1 MFHPARL
8 ATFAAFCL
16 SMLPVHAAGS
26 SWKTDFEAARKQA
39 AAEDKVL
46 LIDFT
51 GSDWCTW
58 CVKLRMEVF
67 VQPEFEAGTKD
78 RFVLVELDYP
88 KDKKLVPEAVA
99 RQNAELLKKY
109 PVSGYPT
116 VLLCDAAGKPFAT
129 TGYRPDGPVPYLAH
143 LGTLL
148 EKKTARDLALSH
160 ASNKEGVAKA
170 KALVAA
176 LDGLELGGD
185 MIRSC
190 YPEITAAIR
199 AADPADETG
208 FAKKQDGEIKLAGFL
223 VALGEQRS
231 KQDLDGAMKL
241 VEATLADPTT
251 TGDFRQQVYG
261 HQAGTLASSGKK
273 EEAIAVLKK
282 AVEEDPKGDR
292 TEELKQFIEILQRE
306 QAGLPPAKPQPKA
319 E

>member
-1 MFHPARL
+1 M
-8 ATFAAFCL
+8 TN
-16 SMLPVHAAGS
+16 
-26 SWKTDFEAARKQA
+26 FEAARKQA

-58 CVKLRMEVF
+58 CVKLRKEVF
-67 VQPEFEAGTKD
+67 VQPEFVAGTKD

-88 KDKKLVPEAVA
+88 KDQKLIPEAVA
-99 RQNAELLKKY
+99 KQNAELLKKY

-116 VLLCDAAGKPFAT
+116 VLLCDSEGKPFAT
-129 TGYRPDGPVPYLAH
+129 TGYRPDGPKPYLAH

-148 EKKTARDLALSH
+148 EKKTARDRALADASH
-160 ASNKEGVAKA
+160 QEGVGKA
-170 KALVAA
+170 KSLIAA

-208 FAKKQDGEIKLAGFL
+208 FARKQDGETKLAGFL
-223 VALGEQRS
+223 AALGEKRS

-241 VEATLADPTT
+241 VETTLADPAT
-251 TGDFRQQVYG
+251 TGEFRQQVYG

-273 EEAIAVLKK
+273 DEAIVVLRK
-282 AVEEDPKGDR
+282 AVAEDPKGGR

-306 QAGLPPAKPQPKA
+306 QAGLPPAKPQPEA

>member
-1 MFHPARL
+1 MFHPAPL
-8 ATFAAFCL
+8 ATFAALCL
-16 SMLPVHAAGS
+16 SALATRAADT

-39 AAEDKVL
+39 ATEDKVL

-58 CVKLRMEVF
+58 CVKLRKEVF
-67 VQPEFEAGTKD
+67 VQPEFGAGTKD

-99 RQNAELLKKY
+99 KQNAELLKKY
-109 PVSGYPT
+109 PISGYPT
-116 VLLCDAAGKPFAT
+116 VLLCDADGKPFAT
-129 TGYRPDGPVPYLAH
+129 TGYRPDGPKPYVAH
-143 LGTLL
+143 LGSLL
-148 EKKTARDLALSH
+148 EKKAARDRAFAD

-170 KALVAA
+170 KSLVAA
-176 LDGLELGGD
+176 LDDLGLGGD

-223 VALGEQRS
+223 AALGEQRS

-241 VEATLADPTT
+241 VETTLADPAT

-273 EEAIAVLKK
+273 AEAIVVLEK
-282 AVEEDPKGDR
+282 AVAEDPKGER

>member
-8 ATFAAFCL
+8 ATLAALCL
-16 SMLPVHAAGS
+16 SVLPVRAAGP

-58 CVKLRMEVF
+58 CVKLRKEVF

-99 RQNAELLKKY
+99 TQNAELLKKY
-109 PVSGYPT
+109 PISGYPT
-116 VLLCDAAGKPFAT
+116 VLLCDSEGKPFAT
-129 TGYRPDGPVPYLAH
+129 TGYRPDGPRPYVAH

-148 EKKTARDLALSH
+148 GKKAARDRAFED
-160 ASNKEGVAKA
+160 ASNKDGVGKA

-208 FAKKQDGEIKLAGFL
+208 FAKKQDAEIKLAGFL
-223 VALGEQRS
+223 AALGEQRS

-241 VEATLADPTT
+241 VEATLADPAT

-273 EEAIAVLKK
+273 EEAIAVLRK
-282 AVEEDPKGDR
+282 AVAEDPKGGR
-292 TEELKQFIEILQRE
+292 TEELEQFIEILQRE
-306 QAGLPPAKPQPKA
+306 QAGLPPVKPQPKA

>member
-8 ATFAAFCL
+8 ATLAALCL
-16 SMLPVHAAGS
+16 SVLPVHAAGP
-26 SWKTDFEAARKQA
+26 SWRTDFEAARKQA

-58 CVKLRMEVF
+58 CVKLRKEVF
-67 VQPEFEAGTKD
+67 IQPEFVAGTKD

-88 KDKKLVPEAVA
+88 KDKTIVPEAVA
-99 RQNAELLKKY
+99 KQNAELLKKY

-148 EKKTARDLALSH
+148 EKKAARDLAFSD

-170 KALVAA
+170 KSLVAA
-176 LDGLELGGD
+176 LDALELGGD
-185 MIRSC
+185 MIRSS
-190 YPEITAAIR
+190 YPEVIAAIR

-208 FAKKQDGEIKLAGFL
+208 FARKQDGETKLAGFL
-223 VALGEQRS
+223 AALGDKRS

-241 VEATLADPTT
+241 VETTLADPAT
-251 TGDFRQQVYG
+251 TGEFRQQVYG

-273 EEAIAVLKK
+273 DEAIAVLRK
-282 AVEEDPKGDR
+282 AVAEDPKGGR

-306 QAGLPPAKPQPKA
+306 QAGLPPAKPQPEA

>member
-8 ATFAAFCL
+8 ATLAALCL
-16 SMLPVHAAGS
+16 SVLPARSAGP

-58 CVKLRMEVF
+58 CVKLRKEVF

-88 KDKKLVPEAVA
+88 KDKKLVSEAVA
-99 RQNAELLKKY
+99 KQNAELLKKY

-116 VLLCDAAGKPFAT
+116 VLLCDADGKPFAS
-129 TGYRPDGPVPYLAH
+129 TGYRPDGPGPYLAH
-143 LGTLL
+143 LGTLM
-148 EKKTARDLALSH
+148 KKMVARDQALSD
-160 ASNKEGVAKA
+160 ASNKEGVEKA
-170 KALVAA
+170 KSLIAA

-190 YPEITAAIR
+190 YPESIAAIR
-199 AADPADETG
+199 AADPSDMTG
-208 FAKKQDGEIKLAGFL
+208 FATKQDGEIKLAGFL
-223 VALGEQRS
+223 TALGEKRS

-241 VEATLADPTT
+241 VETTLSDPAT
-251 TGDFRQQVYG
+251 TGEFRQQVYG

-273 EEAIAVLKK
+273 DEAIVVLRK
-282 AVEEDPKGDR
+282 AVAEDPEGDR